1 MKKELEK
8 LEFAEGYSK
17 IGELK
22 EGLEKFF
29 FLWKQYDS
37 VLYLEQQT
45 NWNLRR
51 RYNA

>member
-29 FLWKQYDS
+29 FPVETIRQCAILIAA
-37 VLYLEQQT
+37 
-45 NWNLRR
+45 N
-51 RYNA
+51 